1 MNAILDNFS
10 NPALLFFLLGIIA
23 SQVKS
28 DLQIPETSA
37 KFISVYLL
45 LSIGFKGGQELI
57 HAHAGLKVLTYS
69 IIGIGSAFI
78 FPLLSFRI
86 LKKRMG
92 VDNAAAIAA
101 SYGSVSAVTFIT
113 AIAFLDEKNIPYG
126 SFMIAAMALMEV
138 PAIIVGVFMV
148 NRNSHNSSHASFS
161 SIIKHAFTNGSVFL
175 LIGSLLIGMI
185 TSDKQADGIRPFTT
199 DIFKGFLTVFL
210 LDMGLS
216 AGRQLKGL
224 WKNGPFVLAFS
235 IITPIIQGITLMAI
249 SSLIIH
255 EPGNLFL
262 MGILGASASYI
273 AVPAAMRQ
281 AVPNADPGIYLPMAL
296 GMTFPFN
303 IIAGLPI
310 YWFVAQALVS
320 GI

>member
-69 IIGIGSAFI
+69 LIGIASAFI

-92 VDNAAAIAA
+92 IDNAAAIAA

-148 NRNSHNSSHASFS
+148 NRNSTNHSRSSFS

-235 IITPIIQGITLMAI
+235 ILTPIFQGITLMAI

-281 AVPNADPGIYLPMAL
+281 AVPKADPGIYLPMAL

-310 YWFVAQALVS
+310 YWFVAQALVT
-320 GI
+320 GN

>member
-23 SQVKS
+23 SQIKS

-57 HAHAGLKVLTYS
+57 HAHAGLKVLNYS
-69 IIGIGSAFI
+69 LIGITSAFC
-78 FPLLSFRI
+78 FPLISFRI

-92 VDNAAAIAA
+92 IDNAAAIA
-101 SYGSVSAVTFIT
+101 
-113 AIAFLDEKNIPYG
+113 
-126 SFMIAAMALMEV
+126 
-138 PAIIVGVFMV
+138 
-148 NRNSHNSSHASFS
+148 
-161 SIIKHAFTNGSVFL
+161 
-175 LIGSLLIGMI
+175 
-185 TSDKQADGIRPFTT
+185 
-199 DIFKGFLTVFL
+199 
-210 LDMGLS
+210 
-216 AGRQLKGL
+216 
-224 WKNGPFVLAFS
+224 
-235 IITPIIQGITLMAI
+235 
-249 SSLIIH
+249 SLIIH

-303 IIAGLPI
+303 IIVGLPI
-310 YWFVAQALVS
+310 YWFVASSL
-320 GI
+320 

>member
-23 SQVKS
+23 SQIKS

-69 IIGIGSAFI
+69 LIGIASAFL

-92 VDNAAAIAA
+92 IDNAAAIAA

-148 NRNSHNSSHASFS
+148 NRNSTNHSRSSFS

-185 TSDKQADGIRPFTT
+185 TSDKQADGIKPFTT

-235 IITPIIQGITLMAI
+235 ILTPIFQGITLMAI

-281 AVPNADPGIYLPMAL
+281 AVPKADPGIYLPMAL

-310 YWFVAQALVS
+310 YWFVAQKLVV
-320 GI
+320 GL

>member
-69 IIGIGSAFI
+69 IIGIISALL

-92 VDNAAAIAA
+92 IDNAAAIAA

-148 NRNSHNSSHASFS
+148 NRNSSNHSHSSFFN
-161 SIIKHAFTNGSVFL
+161 IIKHAFTNGSVFL

-235 IITPIIQGITLMAI
+235 ILTPIFQGITLMAI

-310 YWFVAQALVS
+310 YWLIAQKLVV
-320 GI
+320 GL

>member
-23 SQVKS
+23 SQIKS

-69 IIGIGSAFI
+69 LIGIASAFL

-92 VDNAAAIAA
+92 IDNAAAIAA

-148 NRNSHNSSHASFS
+148 NRNSTNHSRSSFS

-185 TSDKQADGIRPFTT
+185 TSDKQADGIKPFTT

-235 IITPIIQGITLMAI
+235 ILTPIFQGITLMAI

-281 AVPNADPGIYLPMAL
+281 AVPKADPGIYLPMAL

-303 IIAGLPI
+303 IIAGLPL
-310 YWFVAQALVS
+310 YWFVAQALVA
-320 GI
+320 GN

>member
-69 IIGIGSAFI
+69 LIGIASAFL

-113 AIAFLDEKNIPYG
+113 AIAYLDEKNIPYG

-148 NRNSHNSSHASFS
+148 NRNSTNHSQSSFS

-235 IITPIIQGITLMAI
+235 ILTPIFQGITLMAI

-255 EPGNLFL
+255 ETGNLFL

-281 AVPNADPGIYLPMAL
+281 AVPKADPGIYLPMAL

>member
-23 SQVKS
+23 SQIKS

-69 IIGIGSAFI
+69 IIGIASAFI

-148 NRNSHNSSHASFS
+148 NRNSTNHGRSSFS

-235 IITPIIQGITLMAI
+235 ILTPIFQGITLMAI

-255 EPGNLFL
+255 ETGNLFL

-281 AVPNADPGIYLPMAL
+281 AVPKADPGIYLPMAL

>member
-23 SQVKS
+23 SQIKS

-69 IIGIGSAFI
+69 LIGIASAFL

-148 NRNSHNSSHASFS
+148 NRNSTNHSRSSFS
-161 SIIKHAFTNGSVFL
+161 SIIKHAITNGSVFL

-235 IITPIIQGITLMAI
+235 ILTPIFQGITLMAI

-281 AVPNADPGIYLPMAL
+281 AVPKADPGIYLPMAL

-303 IIAGLPI
+303 IIAGLPL
-310 YWFVAQALVS
+310 YWFIAQALVA
-320 GI
+320 GN

>member
-69 IIGIGSAFI
+69 LIGIASAFI

-148 NRNSHNSSHASFS
+148 NRNSTNHSLSSFS

-224 WKNGPFVLAFS
+224 WKNGPFVLTFS
-235 IITPIIQGITLMAI
+235 ILTPIFQGITLMAI

-281 AVPNADPGIYLPMAL
+281 AVPKADPGIYLPMAL

>member
-23 SQVKS
+23 SQIKS

-69 IIGIGSAFI
+69 LIGIASAFL

-92 VDNAAAIAA
+92 IDNAAAIAA

-148 NRNSHNSSHASFS
+148 NRNSTNHSRSSFS

-235 IITPIIQGITLMAI
+235 ILTPIFQGITLMAI

-281 AVPNADPGIYLPMAL
+281 AVPKADPGIYLPMAL

-310 YWFVAQALVS
+310 YWFVAQALVA
-320 GI
+320 GN